1 MNDLVSVEEA
11 NGAESLLQQLM
22 FHSVSLHCVVNLCN
36 RSIWLFILLM
46 IIELTHSKNRR
57 AIKKGR

>member
-1 MNDLVSVEEA
+1 MKDLVSVEEA

-22 FHSVSLHCVVNLCN
+22 FHPVPLHCVFNLCY
-36 RSIWLFILLM
+36 RCILLFILLM
-46 IIELTHSKNRR
+46 IIELTHRKNRR